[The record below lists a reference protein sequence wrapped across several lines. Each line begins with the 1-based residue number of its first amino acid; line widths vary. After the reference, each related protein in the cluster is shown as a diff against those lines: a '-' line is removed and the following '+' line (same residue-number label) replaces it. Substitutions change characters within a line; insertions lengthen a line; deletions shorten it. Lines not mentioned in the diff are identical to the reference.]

1 MNIITAIAIKPISP
15 AIIAHTRALF
25 PKLGLIFSSCI
36 RINGAGIAQSFKAV
50 ASSFADSLVKDQSI

>member
-36 RINGAGIAQSFKAV
+36 KISGAGIAQSFSAV
-50 ASSFADSLVKDQSI
+50 ASSLADSLVNEPSI